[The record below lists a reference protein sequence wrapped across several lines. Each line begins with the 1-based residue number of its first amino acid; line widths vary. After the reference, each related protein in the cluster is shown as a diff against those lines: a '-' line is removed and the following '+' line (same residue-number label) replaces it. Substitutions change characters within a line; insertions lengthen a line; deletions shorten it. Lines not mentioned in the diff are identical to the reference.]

1 MLLFSQRLKLQDL
14 YLEWCKK
21 NNVADTPLSVVTFLH
36 INDLIDDE
44 RANKFLEVMQ
54 FDIYEKLSKV
64 KESKND

>member
-14 YLEWCKK
+14 YLEWCEK

-44 RANKFLEVMQ
+44 KANKFLE
-54 FDIYEKLSKV
+54 EN
-64 KESKND
+64 KNGKR